1 MSQCVPQQIT
11 LMKKLDAIRNIT
23 AVNGVEY
30 IVAMKQC
37 AIATKVS
44 DKRTGS
50 KFYSDRKL
58 YYNVKG

>member
-1 MSQCVPQQIT
+1 MPLQIT

-44 DKRTGS
+44 DKKTGS
-50 KFYSDRKL
+50 KFYPDRKL
-58 YYNVKG
+58 YRNVKG

>member
-1 MSQCVPQQIT
+1 
-11 LMKKLDAIRNIT
+11 MKKLDAIRNIT

-44 DKRTGS
+44 DKKTGS
-50 KFYSDRKL
+50 KFYPDRKL
-58 YYNVKG
+58 YRNVKG